1 MREYTHWG
9 VELPHGLGLRW
20 SDELGRPLSE
30 AQARAHAST
39 TEGAEVVRRTVGE
52 WEPVLSDKV
61 KVTLMTSDPD
71 LGDPPRILVQ
81 IDTVEDTGHI
91 TVYLNDGD
99 DPLFDGDPELDEGR

>member
-9 VELPHGLGLRW
+9 VELPHGRGLHW
-20 SDELGRPLSE
+20 CDELGRPLSE
-30 AQARAHAST
+30 AQARARAST

-71 LGDPPRILVQ
+71 LDMPERILVQ